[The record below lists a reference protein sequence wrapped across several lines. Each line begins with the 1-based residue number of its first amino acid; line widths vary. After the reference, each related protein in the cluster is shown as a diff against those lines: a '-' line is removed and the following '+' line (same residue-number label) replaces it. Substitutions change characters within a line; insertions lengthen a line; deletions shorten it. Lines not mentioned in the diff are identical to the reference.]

1 MIVRIFSTGKSSGKS
16 SGEGPVNYLLNDYDH
31 TGALRSVKPEAL
43 GNPKTT
49 IDIINSIDRD
59 WKYVSGAIAFRNE
72 EQPTQEQILKLIDR
86 FKQTFFAGLNIN
98 QYNILFVLHRD
109 KDNLEIHFVV
119 PMVELTTGK
128 QLNIHPP
135 GTKNINFY
143 KSFTSVINYEMGYA
157 HVLQDNLKIALPSHK
172 LKSPE
177 FKDDQRKN
185 ILLEKEVKKAI
196 VSGKIE
202 NRTQLCKFLDEE
214 LGVSI
219 HRQGKDYISIR
230 LPGDQKSRRL
240 RGPMFEENANYRDML
255 AASRKAK
262 VSVKLTDT
270 EYQHQKKI
278 LTELT
283 NERAAFN
290 SSVYSNARPVR
301 LGGPAPSY
309 KSSSKPTPITTIMKE
324 IPSMAN
330 NTDIKKIIE
339 QALIT
344 MQTGKPDKKL
354 APKLPNIK
362 QLQERKNE
370 IREKA
375 YPSVRKNPPVSN
387 GAIVSLIDTIGQV
400 KMSIQDAIAD
410 LANAREP
417 KDIIIAEQRLRELL
431 ELERTLN
438 IQLHEA
444 KVAVG
449 NQQTNS
455 KLKI

>member
-1 MIVRIFSTGKSSGKS
+1 MIVRIFSTGKSK
-16 SGEGPVNYLLNDYDH
+16 GEGVNYLLSDKDH
-31 TGALRSVKPEAL
+31 SGATRSVKPEIL
-43 GNPKTT
+43 DGNAKTT
-49 IDIINSIDRD
+49 IDIINSIDRN

-72 EQPTQEQILKLIDR
+72 EQPSNEQMLILIKH
-86 FKQTFFAGLNIN
+86 FKQTFCAGLNNN
-98 QYNILFVLHRD
+98 QFNSLFVLHRD
-109 KDNLEIHFVV
+109 KGNHEIHFVV

-135 GTKNINFY
+135 GAKNIALYEAFTIVNNF
-143 KSFTSVINYEMGYA
+143 ELGYA
-157 HVLQDNLKIALPSHK
+157 NVLPDVLKIALPSHK

-240 RGPMFEENANYRDML
+240 RGPMFEENANYCDML

-270 EYQHQKKI
+270 EYQYHKNR

-290 SSVYSNARPVR
+290 NSVYSNARPVR
-301 LGGPAPSY
+301 LGGPASSY
-309 KSSSKPTPITTIMKE
+309 KSTTKLVPKTTITE
-324 IPSMAN
+324 E
-330 NTDIKKIIE
+330 NTNMTKTDYLPIIKKIILE
-339 QALIT
+339 ALIASRIKPTPLNPVRIMPDMKTT
-344 MQTGKPDKKL
+344 MSNVASIRSKALGSTKSPETLNLDVLKMTIAEVEISMHEAIGEMNIAKDPTEAARLQQRVIQLKIQLEKL
-354 APKLPNIK
+354 YAEIMAIQIKFGLSASAPK
-362 QLQERKNE
+362 
-370 IREKA
+370 
-375 YPSVRKNPPVSN
+375 
-387 GAIVSLIDTIGQV
+387 
-400 KMSIQDAIAD
+400 
-410 LANAREP
+410 P
-417 KDIIIAEQRLRELL
+417 K
-431 ELERTLN
+431 
-438 IQLHEA
+438 
-444 KVAVG
+444 
-449 NQQTNS
+449 
-455 KLKI
+455 

>member
-1 MIVRIFSTGKSSGKS
+1 MIVRIFSTGKSK
-16 SGEGPVNYLLNDYDH
+16 GEGINYLLSDKDH
-31 TGALRSVKPEAL
+31 SGAIRSVKPQIL
-43 GNPKTT
+43 DGNPKTT
-49 IDIINSIDRD
+49 IDIINTIDRN

-72 EQPTQEQILKLIDR
+72 EKPTNEQMLKLIDQ
-86 FKQTFFAGLNIN
+86 FKQTFCAGFSNN
-98 QYNILFVLHRD
+98 QFNSLFVLHRD
-109 KDNLEIHFVV
+109 KGNHEIHFVV

-135 GTKNINFY
+135 GTRNIALYKAFTIVKNF
-143 KSFTSVINYEMGYA
+143 ELGYA
-157 HVLQDNLKIALPSHK
+157 NVLPDVLKIALPSHK

-196 VSGKIE
+196 VSGKVE
-202 NRTQLCKFLDEE
+202 NRAQLCKFLDEE

-230 LPGDQKSRRL
+230 LPGDIKSRRL

-255 AASRKAK
+255 SASRKEK

-309 KSSSKPTPITTIMKE
+309 KSTSKPRPTTTITKE

-330 NTDIKKIIE
+330 NTDFKKIIE

-344 MQTGKPDKKL
+344 MQTG
-354 APKLPNIK
+354 
-362 QLQERKNE
+362 
-370 IREKA
+370 
-375 YPSVRKNPPVSN
+375 
-387 GAIVSLIDTIGQV
+387 
-400 KMSIQDAIAD
+400 
-410 LANAREP
+410 
-417 KDIIIAEQRLRELL
+417 
-431 ELERTLN
+431 
-438 IQLHEA
+438 
-444 KVAVG
+444 
-449 NQQTNS
+449 
-455 KLKI
+455 